1 MDARG
6 LPSARAPGPTAD
18 ARLGTPPGD
27 GAASAGPS
35 PAEARS
41 LPHSAR
47 SALPV
52 RGREEAQPL
61 PAVLAAIRSSRKG
74 APEVPALDHSPSLS
88 LV

>member
-1 MDARG
+1 MVLVIEASGTGEAEVDARG

-47 SALPV
+47 SALPAKKA
-52 RGREEAQPL
+52 REEAQP
-61 PAVLAAIRSSRKG
+61 
-74 APEVPALDHSPSLS
+74 
-88 LV
+88 